1 MLKNWMNL
9 AGGHVRLPLLVM
21 LLCPLIG
28 CNSGPSLI
36 EIKGKVNVDGNP
48 TEGVGLLFFER
59 ESQAIVASAKTGP
72 GGEFTVMTNDRPGM
86 PEGSYIVAASW
97 PDPNFKAPP
106 TSFGASPEPAPD
118 LFKGK
123 YIKTKSE
130 IVLEVNSSTADP
142 VFELKLK

>member
-1 MLKNWMNL
+1 MLKNWMSL
-9 AGGHVRLPLLVM
+9 AGGRVRLPLLVL
-21 LLCPLIG
+21 LLCPLSG

-36 EIKGKVNVDGNP
+36 EIKGKVNVDGKP
-48 TEGVGLLFFER
+48 TEGVGLLFFDR

-72 GGEFTVMTNDRPGM
+72 GGEFTVMTNDKPGM
-86 PEGSYIVAASW
+86 PEGSYTVAASW

-123 YIKTKSE
+123 YIKTKSD